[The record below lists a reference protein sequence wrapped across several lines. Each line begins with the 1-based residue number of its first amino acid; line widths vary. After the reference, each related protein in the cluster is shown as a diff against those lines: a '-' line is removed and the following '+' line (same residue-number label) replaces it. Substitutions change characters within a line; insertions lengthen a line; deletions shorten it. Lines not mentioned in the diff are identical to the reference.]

1 MIEYTQL
8 LQLGIDFFS
17 YSLPGPV
24 TINIHNLWHSL
35 IINLPIASSGQ
46 GGRDNFS
53 VGHVRSVI

>member
-46 GGRDNFS
+46 GDRDNFS
-53 VGHVRSVI
+53 VGM